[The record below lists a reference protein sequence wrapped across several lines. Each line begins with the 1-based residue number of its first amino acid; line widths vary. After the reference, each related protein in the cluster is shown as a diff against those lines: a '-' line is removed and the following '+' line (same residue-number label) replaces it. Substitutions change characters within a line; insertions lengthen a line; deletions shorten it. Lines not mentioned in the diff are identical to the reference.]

1 MFMKAPLFFVTK
13 TVGLFALLAITLT
26 SCFKGKSV
34 DLIIHNAQ
42 IHSMNDKGEV
52 FEAIAIKD
60 GKIVE
65 LGPERQILN
74 KYTADE
80 EIDAAGKDV
89 YPGFTDAHGHM
100 LSYAKQLLSAD
111 LVGSRSFD
119 EVLVRLEKYQSK
131 YNRKFIL
138 GRGWDQSLWG
148 TTDFPTNEKLNA
160 LFPTTPVCLIRID
173 GHALLAND
181 ALLKLA
187 GINSTTQI
195 EGGIIHLKDG
205 KCTGLLVDN
214 AMNGV
219 YSLIPEYPK
228 KELIQAMLDVQN
240 ELYQYGITGVHEAG
254 IEYEDIAF
262 FKELIDKHDFNLN
275 TYAMLMPSK
284 ENIAFARKNGI
295 YTYKNLSIRSFKVMG
310 DGALGSR
317 GALLKKPY
325 SDDHAHY
332 GVLTTPISE
341 MKRIATICELTGY
354 QMNTHAIGD
363 STNNILLNIYK
374 GIFEVNKDHRWRI
387 EHAQVLDPKD
397 FALFSQYGIFAS
409 VQPTHAV
416 SDQRWAE
423 ARLGKARMRGAY
435 AYKSLLQQCGML
447 AIGTDFPIELTDPFL
462 TIHAAVQRKNSE
474 NFPSNGFYSN
484 EAITFDECIKGMT
497 IWAAYAS
504 FDEARL
510 GTLEKGKD
518 ATLSVFV
525 NKVTSG
531 PEYQPNFAAYT
542 FINGKK
548 VYSVE

>member
-1 MFMKAPLFFVTK
+1 MKAPLFFVTK
-13 TVGLFALLAITLT
+13 TVGLFSLLAITLT

-131 YNRKFIL
+131 YNRKFIV

-148 TTDFPTNEKLNA
+148 TTDFPTNEKLNT

-214 AMNGV
+214 AMNGI

-254 IEYEDIAF
+254 IDNKDIAF

-325 SDDHAHY
+325 SDDHAHF

-363 STNNILLNIYK
+363 STNNLLLNIYK

-423 ARLGKARMRGAY
+423 ARLGKERMKGAY

-510 GTLEKGKD
+510 GTLEKGKE

-525 NKVTSG
+525 NKVTAG

-542 FINGKK
+542 FIKGKK

>member
-1 MFMKAPLFFVTK
+1 
-13 TVGLFALLAITLT
+13 
-26 SCFKGKSV
+26 
-34 DLIIHNAQ
+34 
-42 IHSMNDKGEV
+42 
-52 FEAIAIKD
+52 
-60 GKIVE
+60 
-65 LGPERQILN
+65 
-74 KYTADE
+74 
-80 EIDAAGKDV
+80 
-89 YPGFTDAHGHM
+89 
-100 LSYAKQLLSAD
+100 
-111 LVGSRSFD
+111 
-119 EVLVRLEKYQSK
+119 
-131 YNRKFIL
+131 
-138 GRGWDQSLWG
+138 
-148 TTDFPTNEKLNA
+148 
-160 LFPTTPVCLIRID
+160 
-173 GHALLAND
+173 
-181 ALLKLA
+181 
-187 GINSTTQI
+187 
-195 EGGIIHLKDG
+195 
-205 KCTGLLVDN
+205 
-214 AMNGV
+214 
-219 YSLIPEYPK
+219 
-228 KELIQAMLDVQN
+228 
-240 ELYQYGITGVHEAG
+240 
-254 IEYEDIAF
+254 
-262 FKELIDKHDFNLN
+262 
-275 TYAMLMPSK
+275 MLMPSK

-325 SDDHAHY
+325 SDDHAHF

-363 STNNILLNIYK
+363 STNNLLLNIYK

-423 ARLGKARMRGAY
+423 ARLGKERMKGAY

-510 GTLEKGKD
+510 GTLEKGKE

-525 NKVTSG
+525 NKVTAG

-542 FINGKK
+542 FIKGKK